1 MPKLNAGDKLK
12 LLDQYMHELIKR
24 FYLRFS
30 MDGAAADL
38 SSSGLFACDLLGRQG
53 RCTMT
58 ELARE
63 CGLALSSMTAVIDRL
78 VSGGYA
84 ERVRD
89 EGGDRRK
96 VFVELNK
103 KGGKVYQELLE
114 GEMEMI
120 ITMMDSLKPEEQ
132 DALLRVLG
140 KATASLEK

>member
-1 MPKLNAGDKLK
+1 MSKRSASEKLK

-30 MDGAAADL
+30 TNEAAADL

-53 RCTMT
+53 MCTMT

-63 CGLALSSMTAVIDRL
+63 CGLVLSSMTAVIDRL
-78 VSGGYA
+78 VAGGYV

-103 KGGKVYQELLE
+103 KGERVYQELLE

-120 ITMMDSLKPEEQ
+120 IKMMDSLKPAEQ
-132 DALLRVLG
+132 DTLLRVLG
-140 KATASLEK
+140 KTAASLQK

>member
-1 MPKLNAGDKLK
+1 MPKRSARDKLK
-12 LLDQYMHELIKR
+12 LLDQYMHELIKH

-30 MDGAAADL
+30 MNEAAADL

-78 VSGGYA
+78 VAGEYV
-84 ERVRD
+84 ERVR
-89 EGGDRRK
+89 EEEDRRK

-103 KGGKVYQELLE
+103 KGEKVYQRLLE
-114 GEMEMI
+114 GEMEML
-120 ITMMDSLKPEEQ
+120 ITMMESLKPGEQ

-140 KATASLEK
+140 KAAASLAK